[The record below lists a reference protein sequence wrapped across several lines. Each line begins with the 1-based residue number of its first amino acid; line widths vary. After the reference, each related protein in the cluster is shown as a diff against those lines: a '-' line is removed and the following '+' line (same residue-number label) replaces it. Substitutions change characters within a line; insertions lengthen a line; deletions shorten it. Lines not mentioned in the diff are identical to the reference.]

1 MRVNEKTTDFE
12 LRVAGKMQ
20 RLITSVVNKSLKNYL
35 HKQQRMGANEQKN
48 TAFLYSFI
56 NKLPS
61 TILPNPEPRTPNP
74 EPRTPNPEPRTPN
87 PEIQTQKNG
96 A

>member
-1 MRVNEKTTDFE
+1 MRVNEKTTGFE

-35 HKQQRMGANEQKN
+35 HKQQRMGTNEQKN

-61 TILPNPEPRTPNP
+61 TILPNPEPRTPKYRHKKTALKQAP
-74 EPRTPNPEPRTPN
+74 LLKWFRLFL
-87 PEIQTQKNG
+87 
-96 A
+96 